1 MDLSLF
7 EWTDTSPEP
16 DQVECTMA
24 LTEGKSLKSEHFSN
38 FGDKA
43 KKTFSL
49 YHWEGQLY
57 WIEFNEKYLSCRKI
71 HAGQPLDK

>member
-24 LTEGKSLKSEHFSN
+24 LIDGKSLKSEHFSN
-38 FGDKA
+38 FGDKL
-43 KKTFSL
+43 KNPSPYNTGKISYIGLNSMKNIFL
-49 YHWEGQLY
+49 V
-57 WIEFNEKYLSCRKI
+57 EKSV
-71 HAGQPLDK
+71 LDNL